1 MLLLQVEYIC
11 KLQTTFCL
19 MKEKNVTLHTCK
31 YLALDYVS
39 AFVAWFTFFMFRKQV
54 EVPPMD
60 YKQVLAQGDAM
71 LYVGLVVVPLFWL
84 LLYYIVG
91 AYNNIYHKAR
101 VQELGQTLV
110 VSIIGSVLIFFALIL
125 NDNIQNYRNYYQ
137 LFCFLFSVH
146 FGLTCVGRTIITSL
160 TIRQLRRRQIGFPTI
175 IIGNNEQALQMYCD
189 LTSKPKSA
197 GEQFVGFVT
206 INGEG
211 TQPLD
216 SYLPFLGKLENLIQI
231 IKQHKI
237 EEVIIAV
244 NSAERTEIQ
253 RILTQVKSTDVIIKA
268 IPDMLDVISGKVK
281 MSSIFGS
288 PFVELS
294 HDLMPAWEANI
305 KRLADIVVSLIVLV
319 SISPFMLVLAV
330 CVKHSSIGPVFY
342 LQERIGRYGKPFNI
356 IKFRTM
362 YTDAEKYGPALASK
376 DDKRITPIGRVMRKM
391 RFDELPQFINV
402 LKGDMSLVGPRPE
415 RQFFISKIAE
425 KAPHYYSVF
434 KVRPG
439 ITSWGQV
446 KYGYAETVDE
456 MVDRLKY
463 DIIYLENMSLYTD
476 IKILIYTVKTVLE
489 GRGQ

>member
-1 MLLLQVEYIC
+1 
-11 KLQTTFCL
+11 
-19 MKEKNVTLHTCK
+19 MKEKNVALHTCK

-39 AFVAWFTFFMFRKQV
+39 AFVSWLTFFMFRKQV
-54 EVPPMD
+54 EVPPMSF
-60 YKQVLAQGDAM
+60 KEVLAQGDTM
-71 LYVGLVVVPLFWL
+71 LYVGLAVVPLFWL

-110 VSIIGSVLIFFALIL
+110 VSVIGSVLIFFTLIL

-137 LFCFLFSVH
+137 FFFFLLGIH
-146 FGLTCVGRTIITSL
+146 FVLTCVGRMLITSL
-160 TIRQLRRRQIGFPTI
+160 TIRKLRHRKIGFPTV
-175 IIGNNEQALQMYCD
+175 IIGNNDQALQMFFD
-189 LTSKPKSA
+189 LTNKPKSS

-206 INGEG
+206 VNGEG
-211 TQPLD
+211 TKPLD
-216 SYLPFLGKLENLIQI
+216 TCLPFLGKLENLIGI
-231 IKQHKI
+231 INQHKI

-244 NSAERTEIQ
+244 NSSERAKIQ

-268 IPDMLDVISGKVK
+268 IPDTLDVISGNVQ
-281 MSSIFGS
+281 MSSIFGT
-288 PFVELS
+288 PFIELS

-305 KRLADIVVSLIVLV
+305 KRLTDIVVSLLVLV
-319 SISPFMLVLAV
+319 VISPFMLVIAV
-330 CVKHSSIGPVFY
+330 CVKYTSIGPVFY
-342 LQERIGRYGKPFNI
+342 RQERIGRYGKPFNI

-362 YTDAEKYGPALASK
+362 YTDAEKNGPALASK
-376 DDKRITPIGRVMRKM
+376 NDKRVTPIGRMMRKM

-415 RQFFISKIAE
+415 RQFFIDKIVE
-425 KAPHYYSVF
+425 KAPHYYSVL

-476 IKILIYTVKTVLE
+476 VKIMIYTVKIVAE
-489 GRGQ
+489 GCGQ